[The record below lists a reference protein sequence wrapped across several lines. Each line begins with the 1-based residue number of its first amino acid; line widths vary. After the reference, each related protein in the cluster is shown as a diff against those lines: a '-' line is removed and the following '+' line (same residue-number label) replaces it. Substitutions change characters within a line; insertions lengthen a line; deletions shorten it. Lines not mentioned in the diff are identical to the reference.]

1 MQKKKQNK
9 WENSGR
15 NEDPERVHA
24 LDESHVQTVADLVP
38 DDTPSKVNMFA
49 NKPHDG
55 HFKSCFFL
63 SKGQE

>member
-15 NEDPERVHA
+15 NEDPERVQA